1 MLKIKIT
8 QAIVYAVQSK
18 WPTSA
23 GPCPDDKLSTNQK
36 ELQQKH
42 WTYITLDS
50 L

>member
-8 QAIVYAVQSK
+8 LAVVYAVQSK

-23 GPCPDDKLSTNQK
+23 GPCPDKLFTNQK
-36 ELQQKH
+36 DLQQKH
-42 WTYITLDS
+42 WIYITLDS

>member
-18 WPTSA
+18 WLTSTE
-23 GPCPDDKLSTNQK
+23 PHPDDKLSTNK
-36 ELQQKH
+36 KNLQQKY